1 MLWRRRLIEEKS
13 DCDIGCEEE
22 EILHSGE
29 EGEGGPVPDHL
40 PDFIPGTIPPM
51 EAESSGPKV
60 DRR

>member
-1 MLWRRRLIEEKS
+1 MIEEKS
-13 DCDIGCEEE
+13 DCNIGYEEE

-40 PDFIPGTIPPM
+40 PNFIPGTIPPM